1 MGSRARRLPS
11 TPQTRTSR
19 FASGGRTVTARSGTQ
34 PPPPPPSLSPHR
46 RTAQRPQ
53 PLASVGPLTA
63 TWTSSPSPVAR
74 WMALSLPLIASVEQS
89 LVGLPSPPPINR
101 SFLRWFP
108 SRWVSALTT
117 TTARTLPTESL
128 LVTNSCLVEH
138 PSCFIVPYR
147 EHIFGQNNLNSSSHF
162 IIDYQNF

>member
-1 MGSRARRLPS
+1 MSQARRPRS
-11 TPQTRTSR
+11 TPQTRTSK
-19 FASGGRTVTARSGTQ
+19 FASGGRTVTARSGTR

-63 TWTSSPSPVAR
+63 TWTSSPSPAAR
-74 WMALSLPLIASVEQS
+74 WMAPSLPLIASVEQS
-89 LVGLPSPPPINR
+89 LVGLPLLPPINR

-117 TTARTLPTESL
+117 TTAKTLPTESL
-128 LVTNSCLVEH
+128 LVTNSCLVKH
-138 PSCFIVPYR
+138 PSPHVPHR
-147 EHIFGQNNLNSSSHF
+147 ER
-162 IIDYQNF
+162 